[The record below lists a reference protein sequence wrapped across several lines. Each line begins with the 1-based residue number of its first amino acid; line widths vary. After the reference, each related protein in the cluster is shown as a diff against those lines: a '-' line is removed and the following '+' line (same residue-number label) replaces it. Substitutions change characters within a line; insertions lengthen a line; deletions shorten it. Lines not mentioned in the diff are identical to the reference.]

1 MKLKRSAVQ
10 SLVLSCVLG
19 GAVGCGEPLMD
30 GSYAG
35 EPRYVVQ
42 GEVKSLSPVET
53 KGTTRITLAWD
64 NWAREGDI
72 TTYQSVEL
80 TSTNPPFDYQLRV
93 VENPDDAVLNDFQ
106 PGRIGFAYLFVYEDV
121 NGNGVPDGEEAESWS
136 GLRGM
141 ARNHVVLF
149 VPELTG
155 ALVASLREWG
165 RIVNVEDLKPGF
177 NLARGVCVGTDSTFD
192 DLEIVPN
199 EPVTVA
205 DPNDRNERS
214 CINYH

>member
-1 MKLKRSAVQ
+1 MKLKRFVE
-10 SLVLSCVLG
+10 SLALSLALG
-19 GAVGCGEPLMD
+19 STAGCGDALMD

-42 GEVKSLSPVET
+42 GEVKSLAPSSE
-53 KGTTRITLAWD
+53 KGTTRVTLAWD

-80 TSTNPPFDYQLRV
+80 TSMNPPFDYQLRV
-93 VENPDDAVLNDFQ
+93 VDNPPDEVLNDFN
-106 PGRIGFAYLFVYEDV
+106 PGLIGFAYLIVYEDLD
-121 NGNGVPDGEEAESWS
+121 GNGVPNGEEANRWS
-136 GLRGM
+136 NLRGM

-149 VPELTG
+149 APELTG
-155 ALVASLREWG
+155 ALKASLREWG
-165 RIVNVEDLKPGF
+165 RIVNVDDLKPGF
-177 NLARGVCVGTDSTFD
+177 NLARGVCVGTDSSFD

-199 EPVTVA
+199 EPVAVA
-205 DPNDRNERS
+205 DPQDDSVRS